1 MHFYTYNIQGSRVA
15 TLKSW
20 TVGSTV
26 KYLGFSTTD
35 LLRGSYVL
43 ILTYTGPHKGI
54 LNLKTI
60 LTNSL
65 FSGAVELM
73 WAYYG
78 GTFELANSGYGNTKI
93 SSVLAFVFCYREY
106 RNILLFKIDL
116 VIIINTKNIS
126 NN

>member
-15 TLKSW
+15 TLRSW

-35 LLRGSYVL
+35 LLRGPYVL
-43 ILTYTGPHKGI
+43 ILIYTGPHKGI

-65 FSGAVELM
+65 FFRAVERM
-73 WAYYG
+73 WAYSG
-78 GTFELANSGYGNTKI
+78 GTFVLSNSKYGNSKI
-93 SSVLAFVFCYREY
+93 SSVFVLLFCYRKY
-106 RNILLFKIDL
+106 RNILLFKTDL
-116 VIIINTKNIS
+116 IIITKIHY
-126 NN
+126 